1 MGNHSDPCF
10 IPVWSWEQWLQCL
23 YIYSQQDVTLLN
35 IKQYSA
41 PTPGLG
47 KRVVMR
53 SFDLLS
59 LQMRSFDLLSLQ
71 MRSFDLLSLQMR
83 SFDLFLSRWDPLTCC
98 LSRWDPLTC
107 CLSSSWWTT
116 PGHLQWVGWHATEQE
131 AVPWPLPW
139 PEWDGGI
146 LYPIFQLCWATL
158 PQVTLY
164 GWWDVKTTAR
174 IKRSAAPEHLQPAV
188 GWHAAQEAVP
198 WPLPWPEWERWWEI
212 L

>member
-83 SFDLFLSRWDPLTCC
+83 SFDLLSLQMRSFDLLSLQLLMNNTRTSTVSRMTCRWARSCALTSSLAWVRWWDPLP
-98 LSRWDPLTC
+98 D
-107 CLSSSWWTT
+107 
-116 PGHLQWVGWHATEQE
+116 
-131 AVPWPLPW
+131 
-139 PEWDGGI
+139 
-146 LYPIFQLCWATL
+146 F
-158 PQVTLY
+158 
-164 GWWDVKTTAR
+164 
-174 IKRSAAPEHLQPAV
+174 SAALGNSPTGDPVRLM
-188 GWHAAQEAVP
+188 GC
-198 WPLPWPEWERWWEI
+198 
-212 L
+212 